1 MKVISPSILA
11 CDFSRLN
18 EETSAVYKAGAQWL
32 HIDVMDG
39 HFVPNITLGPDIVK
53 CIRPCS
59 EAFFDVHLMID
70 DPLFYAE
77 RFAASGAELIT
88 FHIEAPCD
96 AEKTIKKIKEL
107 GLKVGI
113 SLKPATPAS
122 AVEPFLKDI
131 DLVLVMTVEPGFGG
145 QAFMADM
152 VPKIAE
158 LKSMIDKCGRD
169 VLIEVDGGISPDNA
183 QLVYS
188 AGAEVL
194 VAGSSVFK
202 AEDYKKAIDE
212 LLDACKN

>member
-1 MKVISPSILA
+1 
-11 CDFSRLN
+11 
-18 EETSAVYKAGAQWL
+18 
-32 HIDVMDG
+32 
-39 HFVPNITLGPDIVK
+39 
-53 CIRPCS
+53 
-59 EAFFDVHLMID
+59 
-70 DPLFYAE
+70 
-77 RFAASGAELIT
+77 
-88 FHIEAPCD
+88 
-96 AEKTIKKIKEL
+96 
-107 GLKVGI
+107 
-113 SLKPATPAS
+113 
-122 AVEPFLKDI
+122 
-131 DLVLVMTVEPGFGG
+131 
-145 QAFMADM
+145 M